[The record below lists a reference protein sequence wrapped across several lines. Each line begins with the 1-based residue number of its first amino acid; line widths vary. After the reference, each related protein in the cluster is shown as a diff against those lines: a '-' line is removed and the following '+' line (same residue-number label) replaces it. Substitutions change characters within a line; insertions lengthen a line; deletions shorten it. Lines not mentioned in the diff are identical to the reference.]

1 MHLLEEIGAR
11 LQAERKRLDLTQDQ
25 MAALVGVSKRTL
37 ASYEG
42 GTREP
47 GAALLNLASGAGV
60 DVLYVLTGAP
70 APQAADSLSADE
82 AEFVSLL
89 RGMAE
94 SDKAVLGRTAQAF
107 AKANSLK

>member
-42 GTREP
+42 GTREA
-47 GAALLNLASGAGV
+47 GAALLNLAAGAGV

-70 APQAADSLSADE
+70 SPQAADSLSAEE
-82 AEFVSLL
+82 AEFVVML
-89 RGMAE
+89 RGMTD

-107 AKANSLK
+107 VKANSWK

>member
-25 MAALVGVSKRTL
+25 MAALVQVSKRTL

-42 GTREP
+42 GAREP
-47 GAALLNLASGAGV
+47 GALTLNLAAGAGV
-60 DVLYVLTGAP
+60 DVIYVLTGAP
-70 APQAADSLSADE
+70 SPQAADSLTAEE
-82 AEFVSLL
+82 AEFVNML
-89 RGMAE
+89 RGMAD

-107 AKANSLK
+107 ARANSWK